1 VEVVK
6 GVCGECV
13 WSVCGECVWRVC
25 RGRVRS
31 ENTATD
37 SGATRCNTYLMVSRA
52 FCRASVSNMAAN
64 SSKFSSG
71 EEEEEEE
78 C

>member
-1 VEVVK
+1 MEVVK
-6 GVCGECV
+6 G
-13 WSVCGECVWRVC
+13 VCGECVWRVC

-37 SGATRCNTYLMVSRA
+37 SGATYLMVSRA